1 MAKGKNYK
9 LFDIR
14 TVEVPTRDGKGKE
27 KKAKVQF
34 PKNVTILVDGEKVD
48 LGEYKSVFLRKSD
61 EVVANLQDAV
71 ENKGLSEEYANSQ
84 IEFIQDKNITSV
96 CELYVKGDK

>member
-14 TVEVPTRDGKGKE
+14 IVEVKGE

-34 PKNVTILVDGEKVD
+34 PKNVEVLVDGEKVP
-48 LGEYKSVFLRKSD
+48 LGEYKSVFLRPKD
-61 EVVANLQDAV
+61 EVVSNLQDAV
-71 ENKGLSEEYANSQ
+71 ENRGLSQEYANSQ
-84 IEFIQDKNITSV
+84 IEFIEDKNISSV